1 MKIVLLFS
9 SVWILLSFRSE
20 KSGDVL
26 VDITGVN
33 FSKKGNLVI
42 GLFKE
47 TGFPKTDQSSYGK
60 IVAISSP
67 TMTVK
72 FSKITS
78 GTYAIAVFQDKDKN
92 GKLSTNMVGYPIE
105 LYGFS
110 NNKYGTFGPPDF
122 KDVSFEVK
130 ESQTSHLKIQI
141 R

>member
-9 SVWILLSFRSE
+9 SVWILLSFQSE

-47 TGFPKTDQSSYGK
+47 TGFPKSDQSSYGK
-60 IVAISSP
+60 IVAISSAN
-67 TMTVK
+67 MTVK
-72 FSKITS
+72 FSKITT
-78 GTYAIAVFQDKDKN
+78 GTYAIAVFQDTDKD
-92 GKLSTNMVGYPIE
+92 GELSTNIVGYPIE

-110 NNKYGTFGPPDF
+110 NNKYGTFGPPAF
-122 KDVSFEVK
+122 KDVAFEVK
-130 ESQTSHLKIQI
+130 DAHISTLKIKI

>member
-1 MKIVLLFS
+1 MKKILLFLS
-9 SVWILLSFRSE
+9 LWILFSFRTVKTGDLVVE
-20 KSGDVL
+20 VSGID
-26 VDITGVN
+26 

-72 FSKITS
+72 FSKITA
-78 GTYAIAVFQDKDKN
+78 GTYAIAIFQDKDKN
-92 GKLSTNMVGYPIE
+92 GKLSTNMVGYPTE